1 MLKDFL
7 GALGFLTILP
17 GQPPGE
23 HPGRAFTYF
32 PLVGILIGASLTLLK
47 ILSPFPRELSGF
59 ILLITWVAL
68 TGGLHLDGLA
78 DSLDGLLST
87 TTPERRLKIMKDP
100 RTGAWAVIGVTL
112 LLLGKWSALVQSL
125 PARTLILPPTIGRL
139 AMTLSAAIFPY
150 ARQTGLGGYFRNGL
164 GWVQI
169 TLATLTTIAITA
181 FIGLPYFLTLA
192 IGVIS
197 ALGFSYWSAKRLGGG
212 LTGDVYGAVCEVT
225 ELVCLL
231 TLTLQNR

>member
-23 HPGRAFTYF
+23 HPGRVFTYF
-32 PLVGILIGASLTLLK
+32 PLVGILIGASLALIKTF
-47 ILSPFPRELSGF
+47 SPFSRELSGF
-59 ILLITWVAL
+59 LLLLAWVAL

-78 DSLDGLLST
+78 DSFDGLLST
-87 TTPERRLKIMKDP
+87 TTPERRLEIMKDP
-100 RTGAWAVIGVTL
+100 RTGAWAVIGISL
-112 LLLGKWSALVQSL
+112 LLLGKWTTLTQDF
-125 PARTLILPPTIGRL
+125 PARLLILPPTIGRL
-139 AMTLSAAIFPY
+139 AMVLSVALFPY

-169 TLATLTTIAITA
+169 TLAALTTLALTA

-192 IGVIS
+192 IGLIG

-231 TLTLQNR
+231 TLTLQNH